1 MMEEFGQLS
10 LGDGCDTYGHRR
22 DKTLQ
27 DVDLSAISRLR
38 ISEPGVSQCARER
51 STISE
56 EYRCKLQPYFS
67 TTPSPL
73 RQTIVAE
80 SDDEMDIDP
89 AESVEA
95 ERTDAEQ
102 LEDVL
107 QDEEPEED
115 ARASSSGHR
124 GSVIKALLSPTTL
137 GVAAATKELE
147 DLAAPAA
154 PPPVPA
160 AAAAAPLRSAPAL
173 GEQELQELRHNFNT
187 RPLQVQVNHHH
198 YYPGFAPYGAQS
210 ARDPYD
216 LPQPWSER
224 SRPASKHTY
233 AFTSYLQL
241 ALNVLTAFAIS
252 SLALSFLRA
261 LKTDLQSTWRH
272 NKLELDY
279 ESQACRQSYD
289 ANLCDPATRVPA
301 LYEQCAQWEKCMS
314 RDNNIFFR
322 ARSTLSARLVGDVI
336 NSFIEPLGWKAL
348 LSILIG
354 LLIWCFS
361 SNFLLGFA
369 RAKSYYGSPLALA
382 APPAASPRQITASQ
396 GSPERDLAIST
407 ALASAPRVRER

>member
-1 MMEEFGQLS
+1 MCFPTRSPRRTCRQAPAATAGLS
-10 LGDGCDTYGHRR
+10 SRR
-22 DKTLQ
+22 CSLRRRW
-27 DVDLSAISRLR
+27 ASR
-38 ISEPGVSQCARER
+38 P
-51 STISE
+51 
-56 EYRCKLQPYFS
+56 
-67 TTPSPL
+67 
-73 RQTIVAE
+73 
-80 SDDEMDIDP
+80 
-89 AESVEA
+89 
-95 ERTDAEQ
+95 
-102 LEDVL
+102 
-107 QDEEPEED
+107 
-115 ARASSSGHR
+115 
-124 GSVIKALLSPTTL
+124 
-137 GVAAATKELE
+137 ATKELE
-147 DLAAPAA
+147 DMAVPAAPSPIQAPAA
-154 PPPVPA
+154 AMEQDPRRA
-160 AAAAAPLRSAPAL
+160 SATQY
-173 GEQELQELRHNFNT
+173 GEQELQELRRSFNS

-198 YYPGFAPYGAQS
+198 YYPGFAPYS
-210 ARDPYD
+210 APAPHNPYE

-224 SRPASKHTY
+224 SHPASKHTY

-252 SLALSFLRA
+252 SFALSFFRA

-279 ESQACRQSYD
+279 ESQACRQSYE

-361 SNFLLGFA
+361 SNFILGFA

-382 APPAASPRQITASQ
+382 APPAASPPQITASH
-396 GSPERDLAIST
+396 GSQDRDVATST
-407 ALASAPRVRER
+407 ALSSTPVRER